1 MQKGRAAAEAQ
12 ESSSPLCRSAQR
24 PVPIVPRKDSNNF
37 DLRQEIVQGAS
48 LSKFGGF
55 DVKAEQIPETTE
67 HPSPFRNATKTLGA
81 VCCFLWQCRSFVK
94 WRGRMDF

>member
-1 MQKGRAAAEAQ
+1 MQRGRAAAEAQ

-55 DVKAEQIPETTE
+55 DV
-67 HPSPFRNATKTLGA
+67 
-81 VCCFLWQCRSFVK
+81 
-94 WRGRMDF
+94 